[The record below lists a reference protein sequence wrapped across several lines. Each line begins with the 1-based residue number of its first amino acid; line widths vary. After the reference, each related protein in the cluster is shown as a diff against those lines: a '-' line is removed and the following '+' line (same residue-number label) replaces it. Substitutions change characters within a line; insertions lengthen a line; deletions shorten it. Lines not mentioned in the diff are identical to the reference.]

1 MHPHTHNSLW
11 LPSLDGGQVKNF
23 SAGEIISRPDK
34 TANQFFIVQR
44 GQARIFLCADSKELT
59 IGYLK
64 PNSIYVTHTRAW
76 IAAMETT
83 EIMSWPIRQLQALM
97 SAKPELAVAA
107 MQEIGTML
115 HNTID
120 IVEDLAFR
128 SVESRLA
135 RYLLV
140 EYRQQ
145 QQRTIKLSGNTEIL
159 ASLLGTSRQTLST
172 LINRLIKDEILQRA
186 ERQHITL
193 LNLEHLE
200 QLAQRMSAS

>member
-1 MHPHTHNSLW
+1 MHPHSNLW
-11 LPSLDGGQVKNF
+11 LPPLDEGQAKSF

-34 TANQFFIVQR
+34 TANQFFIVQQ

-76 IAAMETT
+76 IEAMESTR
-83 EIMSWPIRQLQALM
+83 IMSWPIRQLQALI
-97 SAKPELAVAA
+97 SVKPELAVAA

-128 SVESRLA
+128 SVEARLA
-135 RYLLV
+135 RYLLL

-145 QQRTIKLSGNTEIL
+145 QQRTVKLSGNTEIL

-172 LINRLIKDEILQRA
+172 LLNRLIKDEVLQRA
-186 ERQHITL
+186 SRQHVTL
-193 LNLEHLE
+193 LNLEYLE
-200 QLAQRMSAS
+200 QLAKRVSAS

>member
-1 MHPHTHNSLW
+1 MHPPSSLW
-11 LPSLDGGQVKNF
+11 LPPLDEGQTNSF
-23 SAGEIISRPDK
+23 NAGEIISRPDK
-34 TANQFFIVQR
+34 TSNQFFIVQQ
-44 GQARIFLCADSKELT
+44 GQARIFLCADNKELT

-76 IAAMETT
+76 IEAMETT
-83 EIMSWPIRQLQALM
+83 QIMSWPLRQLQAVIAM
-97 SAKPELAVAA
+97 KPELAVAA

-135 RYLLV
+135 RYLLL

-159 ASLLGTSRQTLST
+159 ASLLGTSRQTVST
-172 LINRLIKDEILQRA
+172 LINRLIKDAVLQRA
-186 ERQHITL
+186 ERQHLTL
-193 LNLEHLE
+193 LNLDYLA

>member
-11 LPSLDGGQVKNF
+11 LPPLDEGQANSF

-34 TANQFFIVQR
+34 TANQFFIVQQ

-76 IAAMETT
+76 IEAMETT
-83 EIMSWPIRQLQALM
+83 SIMSWPIRQLQALM
-97 SAKPELAVAA
+97 SVKPELAVAA

-186 ERQHITL
+186 VRQHITL
-193 LNLEHLE
+193 LNLAHLE